1 MMLIPQIQSERI
13 DVSIIIPVFNAAG
26 TIGSLIT
33 KILSETRV
41 VVELIIVNDG
51 STDDTG
57 KLIRTIHDDRIILI
71 EQENEGVYAAR
82 NAALYIHRGEWVILL
97 DADDDVE
104 DGFIYK
110 RWQTAIKTQADVAI
124 FNAWRTGSASSQK
137 AVHVKQLCGRAL
149 SGHDWIHHCVT
160 HREWPHYLWLQIIRS
175 SYIRQHSLSFQSGKS
190 HKDILWT
197 IHLATSNGRFY
208 LSDRKDYTYK
218 VNSDSITHR
227 SDYFDVRAQS
237 YIEVIAEIIRLA
249 KLERNKRIKIFLY
262 RHALVE
268 ARHFLGLYRNNVGD
282 KSGVKNSFRTQ
293 ISLMTLFRGIS
304 SISDVFFFLKLTGK
318 FCRHS

>member
-82 NAALYIHRGEWVILL
+82 NAALDIHRGEWVIFL

-110 RWQTAIKTQADVAI
+110 RWQDSITNQADVAI

-137 AVHVKQLCGRAL
+137 AVHVKQPCGRAL
-149 SGHDWIHHCVT
+149 SGHDWIRHCVT

-208 LSDRKDYTYK
+208 LSDCKDYTYK
-218 VNSDSITHR
+218 VNADSITHR

-249 KLERNKRIKIFLY
+249 KLEQNKRIKVFLY

-304 SISDVFFFLKLTGK
+304 STSDVFFFLKLTGK
-318 FCRHS
+318 FCRH

>member
-82 NAALYIHRGEWVILL
+82 NAALDIHRGEWVIFL

-110 RWQTAIKTQADVAI
+110 RWQDAIKNQADVAI
-124 FNAWRTGSASSQK
+124 FNAWRTGSASSNT
-137 AVHVKQLCGRAL
+137 AVHVKQPCGRTL
-149 SGHDWIHHCVT
+149 SGHDWIRHCVM

-175 SYIRQHSLSFQSGKS
+175 SYIRLHSLSFQSGKS

-218 VNSDSITHR
+218 VNADSITHR

-249 KLERNKRIKIFLY
+249 KLEQNKRIKIFLY

-304 SISDVFFFLKLTGK
+304 STSDVFFFLKLTGK

>member
-1 MMLIPQIQSERI
+1 
-13 DVSIIIPVFNAAG
+13 
-26 TIGSLIT
+26 
-33 KILSETRV
+33 
-41 VVELIIVNDG
+41 
-51 STDDTG
+51 
-57 KLIRTIHDDRIILI
+57 
-71 EQENEGVYAAR
+71 
-82 NAALYIHRGEWVILL
+82 VIFL

-110 RWQTAIKTQADVAI
+110 RWQDAITNQADVAI
-124 FNAWRTGSASSQK
+124 FNAWRTGSASSTT
-137 AVHVKQLCGRAL
+137 AVHVKQPCGRTL
-149 SGHDWIHHCVT
+149 SGHDWIRHCVM

-175 SYIRQHSLSFQSGKS
+175 SYIRLHSLSFQSGKS

-218 VNSDSITHR
+218 VNADSITHR

-249 KLERNKRIKIFLY
+249 KLGQNKRIKIFLY

-282 KSGVKNSFRTQ
+282 KSGVKDRFRTQ

-304 SISDVFFFLKLTGK
+304 STSDVFFFLKLTGK
-318 FCRHS
+318 FCRH

>member
-82 NAALYIHRGEWVILL
+82 NAALDIHRGEWVIFL

-110 RWQTAIKTQADVAI
+110 RWQDAITNQADVAI
-124 FNAWRTGSASSQK
+124 FNAWRTGSASSTT
-137 AVHVKQLCGRAL
+137 AVHVKQPCGRTL
-149 SGHDWIHHCVT
+149 SGHDWIRHCVM

-175 SYIRQHSLSFQSGKS
+175 SYIRLHSLSFQSGKS

-218 VNSDSITHR
+218 VNADSITHR

-249 KLERNKRIKIFLY
+249 KLEQNKRIKIFLY

-282 KSGVKNSFRTQ
+282 KSGVKDRFRTQ

-304 SISDVFFFLKLTGK
+304 STSDVFFFLKLTGK
-318 FCRHS
+318 FCRH

>member
-82 NAALYIHRGEWVILL
+82 NAALDIHRGEWVIFL

-110 RWQTAIKTQADVAI
+110 RWQDAIKNQADVAI
-124 FNAWRTGSASSQK
+124 FNAWRTGSASSQT
-137 AVHVKQLCGRAL
+137 AVHVKQPCGRTL
-149 SGHDWIHHCVT
+149 SGHDWIRHCVM

-175 SYIRQHSLSFQSGKS
+175 SYIRLHSLSFQSGKS

-218 VNSDSITHR
+218 VNADSITHR

-249 KLERNKRIKIFLY
+249 KLEQNKRIKVFLY

-293 ISLMTLFRGIS
+293 ISLMTLFRGINS
-304 SISDVFFFLKLTGK
+304 TSDVFFFLKLTGK

>member
-82 NAALYIHRGEWVILL
+82 NAALDIHRGEWVIFL

-110 RWQTAIKTQADVAI
+110 RWQDAITNQADVAI
-124 FNAWRTGSASSQK
+124 FNAWRTGSASSTT
-137 AVHVKQLCGRAL
+137 AVHVKQPCGRTL
-149 SGHDWIHHCVT
+149 SGHDWIRHCVM
-160 HREWPHYLWLQIIRS
+160 HSEWPHYLWLQIIRS
-175 SYIRQHSLSFQSGKS
+175 SYIRLHSLSFQSGKS

-218 VNSDSITHR
+218 VNADSITHR

-249 KLERNKRIKIFLY
+249 KLEQNKRIKVFLY

-304 SISDVFFFLKLTGK
+304 STSDVFFFLKLTGK
-318 FCRHS
+318 FCRH

>member
-82 NAALYIHRGEWVILL
+82 NAALDIHRGEWVIFL

-110 RWQTAIKTQADVAI
+110 RWQDSITNQADVAI

-137 AVHVKQLCGRAL
+137 AVHVKQPCGRAL
-149 SGHDWIHHCVT
+149 SGHDWIRHCVT

-197 IHLATSNGRFY
+197 IHLAVSNGRIY

-249 KLERNKRIKIFLY
+249 KLEQNKRIKVFLY

-282 KSGVKNSFRTQ
+282 KSGVKDSFRTQ
-293 ISLMTLFRGIS
+293 ISLITLFRGIS
-304 SISDVFFFLKLTGK
+304 STSDVFFFLKLTGK